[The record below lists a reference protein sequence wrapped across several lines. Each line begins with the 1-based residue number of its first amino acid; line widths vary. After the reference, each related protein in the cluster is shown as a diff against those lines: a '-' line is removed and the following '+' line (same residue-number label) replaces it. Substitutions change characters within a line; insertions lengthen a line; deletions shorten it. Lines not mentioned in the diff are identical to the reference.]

1 MAHHSRAA
9 FSDFLTLR
17 PCFKK
22 VRFPCGRWAK
32 IMHNMSV
39 YTQKCFHVD
48 GPSRCLTARVSPT
61 RSNSYYRTG
70 EAAFF
75 PLSQIPRLSFAN
87 KQLCC
92 FGPWTVWIIRW
103 CGKGE
108 DKYTVPPETQTV
120 WWMNEWM
127 ADGRF
132 REAMRLKKKKMRKE
146 MEKSGW
152 MDVLITEIHQIDSV

>member
-1 MAHHSRAA
+1 MASSFKGSVFGFSYPETMFQKSA
-9 FSDFLTLR
+9 FSMWTMGQNYAQHECLHA
-17 PCFKK
+17 K
-22 VRFPCGRWAK
+22 VFPCGW
-32 IMHNMSV
+32 
-39 YTQKCFHVD
+39 
-48 GPSRCLTARVSPT
+48 PVSLSDC
-61 RSNSYYRTG
+61 SNSYYRTG

-120 WWMNEWM
+120 
-127 ADGRF
+127 
-132 REAMRLKKKKMRKE
+132 
-146 MEKSGW
+146 
-152 MDVLITEIHQIDSV
+152 